1 MEVWVTYYDFGK
13 KKTVRE
19 LRTIDD
25 SDSVDALRGKKT
37 EPNNE
42 ESIPEK
48 SEKRNLVEL
57 VKENK
62 KALMIVTGTGVA
74 VTIVAILFHK
84 NRNTLSYVKK
94 VFETNGKKKLPC
106 TAPVKPTIE
115 PSSFMVLPLDTQ
127 QRKLP
132 QEISS
137 HLRNLPEG
145 WNASAEKVATA
156 AENGYK
162 LREGQTWVKNYSKN
176 KIVA

>member
-25 SDSVDALRGKKT
+25 SDSVDLLKSKKI
-37 EPNNE
+37 ENNNE
-42 ESIPEK
+42 GSISEK
-48 SEKRNLVEL
+48 SEKHNLVEL

-62 KALMIVTGTGVA
+62 KQLIVVGVGIA
-74 VTIVAILFHK
+74 VSIAAIMGYK
-84 NRNTLSYVKK
+84 NRNALSHIRMI
-94 VFETNGKKKLPC
+94 FETKGKKKLPC
-106 TAPVKPTIE
+106 SASVKPTIE
-115 PSSFMVLPLDTQ
+115 PSSVMTLSLDTQ

-132 QEISS
+132 QEISY

-145 WNASAEKVATA
+145 WNASAGKVATA

-162 LREGQTWVKNYSKN
+162 FREGQTWVKNYSKN

>member
-1 MEVWVTYYDFGK
+1 MEVWVSYYDFGK
-13 KKTVRE
+13 KKTERK

-25 SDSVDALRGKKT
+25 LDSVDALRDKKT

-42 ESIPEK
+42 ESISEK
-48 SEKRNLVEL
+48 SEQRNLVEL

-62 KALMIVTGTGVA
+62 KELFIVGAGVA
-74 VTIVAILFHK
+74 VTIAVILGYK
-84 NRNTLSYVKK
+84 NRNALSYVRK
-94 VFETNGKKKLPC
+94 VLETKGKKKLPC
-106 TAPVKPTIE
+106 SAPVKPTIE
-115 PSSFMVLPLDTQ
+115 PSSFMTLPLDTQ